1 MEDLLDERKAFAGKT
16 AVLTGA
22 ASGMG
27 LRAAQRLVAAGAK
40 VVMCDLDEVRLR
52 QEVEKLNACRVEE
65 GCDGEAVACVAD
77 VRRFADAKKA
87 AALALEKFGGI
98 DILIPFAGGNEARIC
113 GTRGIPFYEQP
124 VETIDWG
131 LDVNLRGPVYFARA
145 CMPAMVKAKKGVIC
159 LIGSVMG
166 VEADRIG
173 AMYGAAKS
181 GLFNFVKSLALAG
194 GPHGVRAVCVSP
206 GPVLTRPGMST
217 MATVRGTAA
226 QPDELVNVILYLC
239 SDAASFVTGTN
250 VLVDGG
256 HMCIPASP
264 VA

>member
-1 MEDLLDERKAFAGKT
+1 MMADECFAGKV

-27 LRAAQRLVAAGAK
+27 LRTAERLAAAGAK
-40 VVMCDLDEVRLR
+40 VVMCDVDESRLH
-52 QEVEKLNACRVEE
+52 QEAERLTRDVAAGEGRVLACP
-65 GCDGEAVACVAD
+65 GD
-77 VRRFADAKKA
+77 VRRYADAERA
-87 AALALEKFGGI
+87 AALAIDRFGTI
-98 DILIPFAGGNEARIC
+98 DLLIPFAGGNEARIC
-113 GTRGIPFYEQP
+113 GTKGIPFYEQP

-131 LDVNLRGPVYFARA
+131 IDVNLRGPVYFARA
-145 CMPAMVKAKKGVIC
+145 CLPHMVAAKKGVIC

-166 VEADRIG
+166 VEADVIG

-206 GPVLTRPGMST
+206 GPVLTRPGMAT
-217 MATVRGTAA
+217 MATVRGAAA

-256 HMCIPASP
+256 HLCIPAAS
-264 VA
+264 V

>member
-1 MEDLLDERKAFAGKT
+1 MTTNDECFAGKV

-27 LRAAQRLVAAGAK
+27 LRTAERLAAAGAK
-40 VVMCDLDEVRLR
+40 VVMCDLDEAKLR
-52 QEVEKLNACRVEE
+52 QEVERLGR
-65 GCDGEAVACVAD
+65 GEAATCGGQVVACPCD
-77 VRRFADAKKA
+77 VRKFADAERA
-87 AALALEKFGGI
+87 AQLAIGRFGAI
-98 DILIPFAGGNEARIC
+98 DLLIPFAGGNEARIC
-113 GTRGIPFYEQP
+113 GTKGIPFYEQP

-131 LDVNLRGPVYFARA
+131 IDVNLRGPVYFARA
-145 CMPAMVKAKKGVIC
+145 CLPHMVAAKKGVVC

-166 VEADRIG
+166 VEADAIG

-181 GLFNFVKSLALAG
+181 GLFNFVKSLALVG

-206 GPVLTRPGMST
+206 GPVLTRPGMAT
-217 MATVRGTAA
+217 MATVRGAA
-226 QPDELVNVILYLC
+226 AEPDELVNVILYLC

-256 HMCIPASP
+256 HLCIPPAS
-264 VA
+264 V

>member
-1 MEDLLDERKAFAGKT
+1 MTDEGFAGKV

-27 LRAAQRLVAAGAK
+27 LRTAERLAAAGAK
-40 VVMCDLDEVRLR
+40 VVMCDLDEAKLR
-52 QEVEKLNACRVEE
+52 QEVERLGGGEVEKRGGQVLACP
-65 GCDGEAVACVAD
+65 CD
-77 VRRFADAKKA
+77 VRRFVDAERA
-87 AALALEKFGGI
+87 ARLALDRFGAI
-98 DILIPFAGGNEARIC
+98 DLLIPFAGGNEARIC

-131 LDVNLRGPVYFARA
+131 IDVNLRGPVYFARA
-145 CMPAMVKAKKGVIC
+145 CLPHMVAAKKGVIC

-166 VEADRIG
+166 IEADAIG

-217 MATVRGTAA
+217 MATVRGAAA

-256 HMCIPASP
+256 HMCVPAAS
-264 VA
+264 V

>member
-1 MEDLLDERKAFAGKT
+1 MTTNDECFAGKV

-27 LRAAQRLVAAGAK
+27 LRTAERLAAAGAK
-40 VVMCDLDEVRLR
+40 VVMCDLDEARLR
-52 QEVEKLNACRVEE
+52 QEVERLGR
-65 GCDGEAVACVAD
+65 GEAATRGGEVVACPCD
-77 VRRFADAKKA
+77 VRKFADAERA
-87 AALALEKFGGI
+87 AQLAIGRFGAI
-98 DILIPFAGGNEARIC
+98 DLLIPFAGGNEARIC
-113 GTRGIPFYEQP
+113 GTKGIPFYEQP

-131 LDVNLRGPVYFARA
+131 IDVNLRGPVYFARA
-145 CMPAMVKAKKGVIC
+145 CLPHMVAAKKGVIC

-166 VEADRIG
+166 VEADAIG

-181 GLFNFVKSLALAG
+181 GLFNFVKSLALVG

-206 GPVLTRPGMST
+206 GPVLTRPGMAT
-217 MATVRGTAA
+217 MATVRGAA
-226 QPDELVNVILYLC
+226 AEPDELVNVILYLC

-256 HMCIPASP
+256 HLCIPAAS
-264 VA
+264 V

>member
-1 MEDLLDERKAFAGKT
+1 MTDECFAGKV

-27 LRAAQRLVAAGAK
+27 LRTAERLAAAGAK
-40 VVMCDLDEVRLR
+40 VVMCDVDEPRLR
-52 QEVEKLNACRVEE
+52 QEAERLTRDVAAGEGRVLACPS
-65 GCDGEAVACVAD
+65 D
-77 VRRFADAKKA
+77 VRRYADAERA
-87 AALALEKFGGI
+87 AALAIDRFGTI
-98 DILIPFAGGNEARIC
+98 DLLIPFAGGNEARIC

-131 LDVNLRGPVYFARA
+131 IDVNLRGPVYFARA
-145 CMPAMVKAKKGVIC
+145 CLPHMVVAKKGVIC

-166 VEADRIG
+166 VEADAIG

-181 GLFNFVKSLALAG
+181 ALFNFVKSLALAG

-206 GPVLTRPGMST
+206 GPVLTRPGMAT
-217 MATVRGTAA
+217 MATVRGAAA

-256 HMCIPASP
+256 HLCIPAAS
-264 VA
+264 V

>member
-1 MEDLLDERKAFAGKT
+1 MNYECFADKV
-16 AVLTGA
+16 AVITGA

-27 LRAAQRLVAAGAK
+27 LRASERLAKAGAK
-40 VVMCDLDEVRLR
+40 VVMCDVNADALD
-52 QEVEKLNACRVEE
+52 A
-65 GCDGEAVACVAD
+65 AVAAIRANGGNVEPCVTD
-77 VRRFADAKKA
+77 VRKFADAERA
-87 AALALEKFGGI
+87 ATLAMERFGAI
-98 DILIPFAGGNEARIC
+98 DLLIPFAGGNEARIC
-113 GTRGIPFYEQP
+113 GTKGIPFYEQP

-131 LDVNLRGPVYFARA
+131 IDVNLRGPVYFARA
-145 CMPAMVKAKKGVIC
+145 CMPHMVVAKRGVIC
-159 LIGSVMG
+159 LLGSVMG

-194 GPHGVRAVCVSP
+194 GPYGIRAVCVSP

-239 SDAASFVTGTN
+239 SDEASFVTGTN

-256 HMCIPASP
+256 HMCIPAAS
-264 VA
+264 V

>member
-1 MEDLLDERKAFAGKT
+1 MKDEGFSGKV

-27 LRAAQRLVAAGAK
+27 LLAAKRLAKGGAK
-40 VVMCDLDEVRLR
+40 VVMCDVDEARLR
-52 QEVEKLNACRVEE
+52 QEVESLKRKGESE
-65 GCDGEAVACVAD
+65 GWTGSVCACVTD
-77 VRRFADAKKA
+77 VRKFGDAEKA
-87 AALALEKFGGI
+87 ARLAVEKFGGI
-98 DILIPFAGGNEARIC
+98 DILIPFAGGNEARVC
-113 GTRGIPFYEQP
+113 GTKGIPFYEQP

-131 LDVNLRGPVYFARA
+131 IDVNLKGPVYFARA
-145 CMPAMVKAKKGVIC
+145 CMPAMIAAKKGVIC

-166 VEADRIG
+166 IEADRIG

-194 GPHGVRAVCVSP
+194 GPYGVRAVCVSP
-206 GPVLTRPGMST
+206 GPVLTRPGMSA

-239 SDAASFVTGTN
+239 GDDASFVTGTN
-250 VLVDGG
+250 ILVDGG
-256 HMCIPASP
+256 HMCVPAAS
-264 VA
+264 V

>member
-1 MEDLLDERKAFAGKT
+1 MNDECFAGRV
-16 AVLTGA
+16 ALLTGA

-27 LRAAQRLVAAGAK
+27 LRASERLAKAGAK
-40 VVMCDLDEVRLR
+40 VVMCDI
-52 QEVEKLNACRVEE
+52 N
-65 GCDGEAVACVAD
+65 GEALEKAAAAIRSAGGTVETCVVD
-77 VRRFADAKKA
+77 VRRFADAERA
-87 AALALEKFGGI
+87 AALALEKFGAI
-98 DILIPFAGGNEARIC
+98 DLLIPFAGGNEARIC

-131 LDVNLRGPVYFARA
+131 IDVNLRGPVYFARA
-145 CMPAMVKAKKGVIC
+145 VMPAMVKAKRGVIC
-159 LIGSVMG
+159 LVGSVMG
-166 VEADRIG
+166 IEADRIG

-217 MATVRGTAA
+217 MATVRGSAA
-226 QPDELVNVILYLC
+226 QPDELINVILYLC
-239 SDAASFVTGTN
+239 SDDASFVTGTN

-256 HMCIPASP
+256 HMCIPAAS
-264 VA
+264 V

>member
-1 MEDLLDERKAFAGKT
+1 MTDEGFAGKV

-27 LRAAQRLVAAGAK
+27 LRTAERLAAAGAK
-40 VVMCDLDEVRLR
+40 VVMCDLDEAKLR
-52 QEVEKLNACRVEE
+52 QEAEKLRREEVEKFGGQVLACP
-65 GCDGEAVACVAD
+65 CD
-77 VRRFADAKKA
+77 VRRFADAERA
-87 AALALEKFGGI
+87 ARLALDRFGAI
-98 DILIPFAGGNEARIC
+98 DLLIPFAGGNEARIC

-131 LDVNLRGPVYFARA
+131 IDVNLRGPVYFARA
-145 CMPAMVKAKKGVIC
+145 CLPHMVAAKKGVIC

-166 VEADRIG
+166 IEADAIG

-206 GPVLTRPGMST
+206 GPVLTRPGMAT
-217 MATVRGTAA
+217 MATVRGAAA

-256 HMCIPASP
+256 HLCVPAAS
-264 VA
+264 V

>member
-1 MEDLLDERKAFAGKT
+1 MTTNDECFAGKV

-27 LRAAQRLVAAGAK
+27 LRTAERLAAAGAK
-40 VVMCDLDEVRLR
+40 VVMCDLDEAKLR
-52 QEVEKLNACRVEE
+52 QEVERLGRGEVEKC
-65 GCDGEAVACVAD
+65 GGEVVACPCD
-77 VRRFADAKKA
+77 VRKFADAERA
-87 AALALEKFGGI
+87 AQLAIGRFGAI
-98 DILIPFAGGNEARIC
+98 DLLIPFAGGNEARIC
-113 GTRGIPFYEQP
+113 GTKGIPFYEQP

-131 LDVNLRGPVYFARA
+131 IDVNLRGPVYFARA
-145 CMPAMVKAKKGVIC
+145 CLPHMVTAKKGVIC

-166 VEADRIG
+166 VEADAIG

-181 GLFNFVKSLALAG
+181 GLFNFVKSLALVG

-206 GPVLTRPGMST
+206 GPVLTRPGMAT
-217 MATVRGTAA
+217 MATVRGAA
-226 QPDELVNVILYLC
+226 AEPDELVNVILYLC

-256 HMCIPASP
+256 HLCIPPAS
-264 VA
+264 V

>member
-1 MEDLLDERKAFAGKT
+1 MEELFDEKKAFGGKVV
-16 AVLTGA
+16 VLTGA

-27 LRAAQRLVAAGAK
+27 LRAAQRLVKAGAK
-40 VVMCDLDEVRLR
+40 VVMCDLDEARLC
-52 QEVEKLNACRVEE
+52 QEVEKLRDCEVEAC
-65 GCDGEAVACVAD
+65 GGEAVACPCD
-77 VRRFADAKKA
+77 VRKFVDAEKA
-87 AALALEKFGGI
+87 AAFALEKFGAI

-113 GTRGIPFYEQP
+113 GTKGIPFYEQP

-131 LDVNLRGPVYFARA
+131 IDVNLRGPVYFARA
-145 CMPAMVKAKKGVIC
+145 SMPAMVRAKKGVIC

-217 MATVRGTAA
+217 MATVRGAAA

-250 VLVDGG
+250 ILVDGG
-256 HMCIPASP
+256 HMCVPAAS
-264 VA
+264 V

>member
-1 MEDLLDERKAFAGKT
+1 MNGVLDEKAAFAGKV

-27 LRAAQRLVAAGAK
+27 LRTAQRLANAGAK
-40 VVMCDLDEVRLR
+40 VVMCDINGAALEKSAEEIRAAGGM
-52 QEVEKLNACRVEE
+52 VET
-65 GCDGEAVACVAD
+65 CVTD
-77 VRRFADAKKA
+77 VRKFADAEKA
-87 AALALEKFGGI
+87 AALALAKFGAI

-113 GTRGIPFYEQP
+113 GTKGIPFYEQP

-131 LDVNLRGPVYFARA
+131 IDVNLRGPVYFARA
-145 CMPAMVKAKKGVIC
+145 CMPTMVKSKKGVIC
-159 LIGSVMG
+159 LVGSVMG
-166 VEADRIG
+166 IEADSIG

-194 GPHGVRAVCVSP
+194 GSHGIRAVCVSP
-206 GPVLTRPGMST
+206 GPVLTRPGMAT

-226 QPDELVNVILYLC
+226 TPDELVNVILYLC

-250 VLVDGG
+250 ILVDGG
-256 HMCIPASP
+256 HMCVPAAS
-264 VA
+264 V

>member
-1 MEDLLDERKAFAGKT
+1 MTDEGFAGKV

-27 LRAAQRLVAAGAK
+27 LRTAERLAAAGAR
-40 VVMCDLDEVRLR
+40 VVMCDLDEARLR
-52 QEVEKLNACRVEE
+52 QAAERLGR
-65 GCDGEAVACVAD
+65 GEAEKCGGQVLACPCD
-77 VRRFADAKKA
+77 VRKFADAERA
-87 AALALEKFGGI
+87 AQLAIDRFGAI
-98 DILIPFAGGNEARIC
+98 DLLIPFAGGNEARIC

-131 LDVNLRGPVYFARA
+131 IDVNLRGPVYFARA
-145 CMPAMVKAKKGVIC
+145 CLPHMVAAKKGVIC

-166 VEADRIG
+166 IEADAIG

-217 MATVRGTAA
+217 MATVRGAAA

-256 HMCIPASP
+256 HMCVPAAS
-264 VA
+264 V

>member
-1 MEDLLDERKAFAGKT
+1 MMADECFAGKV

-27 LRAAQRLVAAGAK
+27 LRTAERLAAAGAR
-40 VVMCDLDEVRLR
+40 VVMCDLDEARLR
-52 QEVEKLNACRVEE
+52 QEAERL
-65 GCDGEAVACVAD
+65 GGGEAAKCGGQVLACPCD
-77 VRRFADAKKA
+77 VRRFADAERA
-87 AALALEKFGGI
+87 AQLAIDRFGAI
-98 DILIPFAGGNEARIC
+98 DLLIPFAGGNEARVC
-113 GTRGIPFYEQP
+113 GTKGIPFYEQP

-131 LDVNLRGPVYFARA
+131 IDVNLRGPVYFARA
-145 CMPAMVKAKKGVIC
+145 CMPHMVAAKRGVIC

-166 VEADRIG
+166 IEADAIG

-194 GPHGVRAVCVSP
+194 GPHGIRAVCVSP
-206 GPVLTRPGMST
+206 GPVLTRPGMAA
-217 MATVRGTAA
+217 MATVRGAAA

-256 HMCIPASP
+256 HLCIPAAS
-264 VA
+264 V

>member
-1 MEDLLDERKAFAGKT
+1 MMEQRDEGFAGKV

-27 LRAAQRLVAAGAK
+27 LRTAERLAKAGAK
-40 VVMCDLDEVRLR
+40 VVMCDINAEALETAAAAIRAAGGA
-52 QEVEKLNACRVEE
+52 VET
-65 GCDGEAVACVAD
+65 CVTD
-77 VRRFADAKKA
+77 VRKFADAEKA
-87 AALALEKFGGI
+87 AALALDAFGAI

-113 GTRGIPFYEQP
+113 GTKGIPFYEQP

-166 VEADRIG
+166 VEADKIG

-250 VLVDGG
+250 ILVDGG
-256 HMCIPASP
+256 HMCVPAAS
-264 VA
+264 V